1 MSFSTHFQTK
11 ALRGGPQNL
20 QGNGVGTEGGVKLLS
35 LSKPQ
40 SPEQRTPYTQ
50 VHHHISLWDWS
61 FPLSRLERST
71 YVLSPAQHIQI
82 LSSSRATLFLWS
94 LHMSFPLLWV
104 PESVSQLHGLWFF
117 SYCCG
122 SLDLFT
128 PNRPQTK
135 LASWL
140 YSAEGSWT
148 LRVGAPL
155 QLSRQPSWTVGDHV
169 KVTTMQSR
177 VTLAKKGW
185 PSGLLGSWGDDIQ
198 GCSTHPPESFQA
210 GKRGTCLCPGIAPI
224 GHHFAEI
231 LFPKLLVLGSEG
243 PPHPSRPAVCKNGKR
258 DPHSE
263 LTQWVTQ
270 RRVCLGP
277 NLEAFFWF

>member
-11 ALRGGPQNL
+11 ALRGGPQHL

-71 YVLSPAQHIQI
+71 YVLSPTQHIQI

-104 PESVSQLHGLWFF
+104 PESVSQLHGLWFL

-135 LASWL
+135 LASSL

-155 QLSRQPSWTVGDHV
+155 QLSRQSFWTVGDHV

-177 VTLAKKGW
+177 VTSAKKGW

-210 GKRGTCLCPGIAPI
+210 GKKRHMPLPWDSSYWSPLCRNTFSKTPCP
-224 GHHFAEI
+224 
-231 LFPKLLVLGSEG
+231 
-243 PPHPSRPAVCKNGKR
+243 
-258 DPHSE
+258 
-263 LTQWVTQ
+263 
-270 RRVCLGP
+270 
-277 NLEAFFWF
+277 WF